1 MIGEIPIEK
10 KYNLTLDEAAEY
22 AGIDATRMRKISDEG
37 EDLVIWIGRR
47 RFIRRK
53 ALEEYI
59 KEHYDE
65 LIVEEG
71 EALLWQ
77 EDRQDV
83 PISQILKMT
92 AKGEI
97 VIEQYLRPE
106 NIRDLIQGSIA
117 FAGRTD
123 SIRGIPY
130 MRIH

>member
-71 EALLWQ
+71 EVLLWQ

-92 AKGEI
+92 VKGEI

>member
-71 EALLWQ
+71 EVLLWQ